1 MCQEAHP
8 DGPRAVTPQSLSSTG
23 PFRSRRNVWPA
34 ERLLRC
40 STCLTSGSS
49 TFWGQTPGK
58 LQTGSSRQMST
69 DPQVLGPVLSCFRV
83 RWNSLGTGTRGRQ
96 VAYCSSPGLTI
107 LRPGP
112 LCPVA
117 HPNPGSSPLPPF
129 LLSPSWTPSSFV
141 HRRNAGPQYSEG
153 GTCWHLNPVTPPHY
167 HCAFP
172 AWLPES
178 KIHNA

>member
-1 MCQEAHP
+1 M
-8 DGPRAVTPQSLSSTG
+8 G

-34 ERLLRC
+34 ERLPPC

-49 TFWGQTPGK
+49 TFWGQTPGR
-58 LQTGSSRQMST
+58 LQTGSSQQMST

-83 RWNSLGTGTRGRQ
+83 RWNSMGTGMRGRQ

-117 HPNPGSSPLPPF
+117 HPNPGSPLFHPFFFPLPGHLPLWF
-129 LLSPSWTPSSFV
+129 TEGMPGRSTRWVAP
-141 HRRNAGPQYSEG
+141 AG
-153 GTCWHLNPVTPPHY
+153 T
-167 HCAFP
+167 
-172 AWLPES
+172 
-178 KIHNA
+178 